1 MRAQDIEKLVSLS
14 RPALAQDG
22 SFAVLAASHPSIA
35 ANAQHGQLWRVSLD
49 DGTRARI
56 TRGSND
62 TSPALTSDGET
73 VLFLRSVDDKQ
84 QVFALP
90 LSGGEAVQLTFV
102 KHGVSGYRLS
112 PDGRHLALQVIVP
125 RQGRGDSVEGLTPN
139 QQSPRHI
146 TTLKYLSNGRGYIDD
161 SDAHIFLQ
169 EVNLAASFAAAPE
182 VEATPRPDGQ
192 KEEPSERDTA
202 VQLTRG
208 EVSFSLANW
217 SERGILAITARHETR
232 DSDLRS
238 SVVLIDPA
246 APGQEPADIVPAT
259 ANLSIGDAIEA
270 DGALWML
277 AGELGERGRD
287 FVAKSASVYVVDDGE
302 PKLLTDP
309 NSFDF
314 GDPGSHLVATDG
326 GVLALRRTRGR
337 VQLVLIRRN
346 AVEQLTDSDQEVLAA
361 ARAGDLIV
369 AVAQTPTSFA
379 ELGTVSGNA
388 WHPMTDFG
396 AELQATG
403 IVVPVEH
410 EFPTRDGGTVHGWA
424 WVPAG
429 PGPHPVLLNIH
440 GGPFAQ
446 YGVHVFDEAQVAVD
460 SGYAVLQCNPRGS
473 AGYGRDH
480 AVAIKEAMG
489 TVDLTDVLDFVDG
502 ALDAHPEFDRDRLG
516 VMGGSY
522 GGYLTAWTIAHDHR
536 FSAAI
541 VERGYLDPAS
551 FIGTSDIG
559 SFFSEEY
566 TGYDP
571 EHTLAQSPMAV
582 VDQVKTPTLVVHSEL
597 DFRCPL
603 EQAQRYY
610 MALRRND
617 VEAELLVF
625 PGEDHELT
633 RSGQPRHRLE
643 RFEHVMGWWQRK
655 LPTND

>member
-14 RPALAQDG
+14 RPAVANDG
-22 SFAVLAASHPSIA
+22 SFALVAASHPSLK
-35 ANAQHGQLWRVSLD
+35 ANAQVGQLWRVSLA
-49 DGTRARI
+49 DGARTRL
-56 TRGSND
+56 TRGIHD
-62 TSPALTSDGET
+62 TSPALTQDGDT
-73 VLFLRSVDDKQ
+73 AVFLRSVDDKQ

-90 LSGGEAVQLTFV
+90 LNGGEAVQLTFI
-102 KHGVSGYRLS
+102 KHGVTGFKLS
-112 PDGRHLALQVIVP
+112 PDGTHLALQVLAP

-146 TTLKYLSNGRGYIDD
+146 TSLKYLSNGRGYIDD
-161 SDAHIFLQ
+161 SDAHIFVQ
-169 EVNLAASFAAAPE
+169 EIDIAASLAAAPDP
-182 VEATPRPDGQ
+182 EAAPRPDG
-192 KEEPSERDTA
+192 KKDEPSERDTS

-208 EVSFSLANW
+208 EISFGLANW
-217 SERGILAITARHETR
+217 SEQGILAITARHETR

-238 SVVLIDPA
+238 SLVLVDPA
-246 APGQEPADIVPAT
+246 APGQDPTDIVSAA
-259 ANLSIGDAIEA
+259 ANLSIADAIES
-270 DGALWML
+270 DGALWLL
-277 AGELGERGRD
+277 AGDLGERGRD
-287 FVAKSASVYVVDDGE
+287 FVAQSASVYVLENGE
-302 PKLLTDP
+302 PTLLTEP
-309 NSFDF
+309 NAFDF
-314 GDPGSHLVATDG
+314 GDPGSHLVAAEG
-326 GVLALRRTRGR
+326 GVLALRRIRGR
-337 VQLVLIRRN
+337 IQLVAVGRES
-346 AVEQLTDSDQEVLAA
+346 VEQLTDSDQEVLAA
-361 ARAGDLIV
+361 ARAGDLTI

-379 ELGTVSGNA
+379 ELGTVDDNA
-388 WHPMTDFG
+388 WRPLTDFG
-396 AELQATG
+396 ADLQDAG

-424 WVPAG
+424 WIPAG

-460 SGYAVLQCNPRGS
+460 AGYAVLQCNPRGS

-502 ALDAHPEFDRDRLG
+502 ALDAHPEFDGDRLG

-571 EHTLAQSPMAV
+571 AHTLTQSPMAV
-582 VDQVKTPTLVVHSEL
+582 VDQVRTPTLVVHSEL

-610 MALRRND
+610 MALRRGD
-617 VEAELLVF
+617 VDAELLVF

-643 RFEHVMGWWQRK
+643 RFEHVMDWWNRK
-655 LPTND
+655 LPVGA